1 MICRMML
8 LPARKGC
15 VNWDPSEG
23 AKQASRVEPAD
34 STRLGHLDDTIRFK
48 KLSRWNLQ
56 PVQSNESNEVE
67 ALHNGTDSAKSLAK
81 EGKNKRGKTVL
92 TSILNADKMKALDS
106 ALVPSTSMAAHV
118 EDEEVEIELDRL
130 EVNEPAATG
139 IGKGPANEIMGVLP
153 FQLPPPP
160 PIRRNGYLLVCHLII
175 ANFLRHYI
183 ILISYLDFTP
193 FSSFCF
199 FN

>member
-160 PIRRNGYLLVCHLII
+160 PIRRNGYLLYEGDNENVDVDALEEEIENVDII
-175 ANFLRHYI
+175 
-183 ILISYLDFTP
+183 
-193 FSSFCF
+193 
-199 FN
+199 